1 MVIRHKTQPLRKSR
15 ATHGSSLIETVCG
28 SIVIIIVALFLVD
41 VAAIVVCQTQND
53 ALAKHCARA
62 AANKDT
68 FGAATTSVNEV
79 INEFKKTGGGSKI
92 CVFNTVN
99 LDAAAYGTT
108 DTAYV
113 QTTVTCNFPVPVPF
127 GPAALQFKAD
137 AMEPVVA
144 KLPP

>member
-1 MVIRHKTQPLRKSR
+1 MAIKHKAPTLHKRR
-15 ATHGSSLIETVCG
+15 AARASSLIETVCG
-28 SIVIIIVALFLVD
+28 SIIIIIVALFLVD
-41 VAAIVVCQTQND
+41 VAAVVVCQTQND

-68 FGAATTSVNEV
+68 LPLAQASVVEV
-79 INEFKKTGGGSKI
+79 TNEFKKTGGGSKI
-92 CVFNTVN
+92 CLFDSAV
-99 LDAAAYGTT
+99 LDPAAYGN

-127 GPAALQFKAD
+127 GPAFLQFKAD

>member
-1 MVIRHKTQPLRKSR
+1 MAIKHKAPTLHKRR
-15 ATHGSSLIETVCG
+15 AARASSLIETVCG
-28 SIVIIIVALFLVD
+28 SIIIIIVALFLVD
-41 VAAIVVCQTQND
+41 VAAVVVCQTQND

-68 FGAATTSVNEV
+68 FGAATTAVNEV
-79 INEFKKTGGGSKI
+79 VNEFKKTGGGSKI
-92 CVFNTVN
+92 CLFNAVN
-99 LDAAAYGTT
+99 LDAAAYGN

-127 GPAALQFKAD
+127 GPAFMQFKAD